1 MINTNGIVETGYAG
15 TALRTQAGTAVCV
28 STPNSV
34 ALIGSTG
41 RDDRYLLDLSDLSPF
56 RTEDDDSI
64 GVSDSPSR
72 RYLWSAQGRFASVP
86 LWTPQWDPQPITD
99 STSGALTDLVQ
110 LSRS

>member
-15 TALRTQAGTAVCV
+15 TALRTQAGTVACV

-41 RDDRYLLDLSDLSPF
+41 WDDRYLLNLSDLSPF
-56 RTEDDDSI
+56 RTEDDDS
-64 GVSDSPSR
+64 VFPSR
-72 RYLWSAQGRFASVP
+72 RHLWSAQGRFVSVP

-99 STSGALTDLVQ
+99 LTSGALTDLVQ